1 MYASGDR
8 GRTRTCNL
16 LIKSQLLCQIELR
29 GHLSGAWVP
38 SCGAIIPSRNGAS
51 IAATRALSPETDS
64 LLQFPRGAFPT
75 AIARPLLAILCPL
88 GKCPGVAYP
97 ILEHEPAAAYRL
109 LEFHLPELS
118 EGPALLA
125 RLA

>member
-1 MYASGDR
+1 MCSSGDR

-38 SCGAIIPSRNGAS
+38 PCGAIIPSRKGAS
-51 IAATRALSPETDS
+51 IVAPPRFRRKPIRCYNS
-64 LLQFPRGAFPT
+64 PRGAFPT

-88 GKCPGVAYP
+88 GEFAHP
-97 ILEHEPAAAYRL
+97 ILEYEPATAYCFL
-109 LEFHLPELS
+109 GFHLPELFES
-118 EGPALLA
+118 PALLA